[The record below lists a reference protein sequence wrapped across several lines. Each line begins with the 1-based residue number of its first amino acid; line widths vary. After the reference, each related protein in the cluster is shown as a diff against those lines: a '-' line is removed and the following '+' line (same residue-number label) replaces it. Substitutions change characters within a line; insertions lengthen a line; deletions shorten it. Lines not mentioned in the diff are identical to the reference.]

1 MSDELVLVVDDDPD
15 IRTFLEVTLSLGGF
29 DVVEASNG
37 EEAVGIA
44 VSRNPSLILMDV
56 MMPTMDGMQAVRR
69 LRADGRTSH
78 IPVIMVTA
86 KAQGADK
93 IAGFTQGAD
102 DYITKPFD
110 PDELLVRVQAT
121 LRRAAEMRSVS
132 PLTALPGNARI
143 ELELKRRIEEGDHF
157 ALLYADLNHF
167 KSFND
172 HYGFLRGDGVIRAL
186 ADVIVEVVGRLGTAE
201 AFVGHV
207 GGDDFVI
214 IAEPEGATDIAEAIC
229 RRFDEVVPELYDADD
244 RERGSIEVL
253 DRQGNPTRYGL
264 VSVSIGIAAAQA
276 GEMTHPTEP
285 VAVATEM
292 KAFAKSNRSGASNW
306 AVDRR
311 DGRGAE
317 LGVDPE

>member
-1 MSDELVLVVDDDPD
+1 MSDELVLIVDDDPD

-29 DVVEASNG
+29 EVAEATNG
-37 EEAVGIA
+37 AEAVATA
-44 VSRNPSLILMDV
+44 VQRNPALVLMDV
-56 MMPTMDGMQAVRR
+56 MMPTMDGMEAVRT
-69 LRADGRTSH
+69 LRADSRTSH

-132 PLTALPGNARI
+132 PLTSLPGNARI
-143 ELELKRRIEEGDHF
+143 ELELKRRVDAAEEF
-157 ALLYADLNHF
+157 ALLYADLNQF
-167 KSFND
+167 KAYND
-172 HYGFLRGDGVIRAL
+172 HYGFLRGDAVIRKL
-186 ADVIVEVVGRLGTAE
+186 AEVTVGVVADEGTSD

-207 GGDDFVI
+207 GGDDFVVI
-214 IAEPEGATDIAEAIC
+214 TDIERATTIAEAIC
-229 RRFDEVVPELYDADD
+229 RRLDEAVPALYDPED
-244 RERGSIEVL
+244 RERGFIEVK
-253 DRQGNPTRYGL
+253 DRQGTLTRFGL
-264 VSVSIGIAAAQA
+264 VSVSIGIAFARV
-276 GEMTHPTEP
+276 GDMSHPTEP

-292 KAFAKSNRSGASNW
+292 KSYAKSVCTGPSNW

-311 DGRGAE
+311 DGRGPRSGPGE
-317 LGVDPE
+317 E